1 MWLSWSGQ
9 EIVFRPGPGA
19 DATVNDLQMFIENK
33 TTIPPREQ
41 ITLFGP
47 PFRNADRRSTLSVLR
62 GKKVFVYDRTS
73 FSFSRGQKE
82 EGDTIAEEVVLSPQH
97 LNFPTR
103 ESLPSCHRDLRE
115 LAEADDPLLRA
126 LAEFERK
133 FYMHLNVA
141 EVLHSGSQ
149 SRLTSCERCLTE
161 QSRVLDA
168 LNAAQQNLFEN
179 NEALSRSFG
188 RLWSQV
194 RASHRQTT
202 ATLDNFEHHLNRT
215 ADIHLDEALQQA
227 GKHTLYDWLPV
238 ERLRQW
244 AQRCAHYE
252 NLIWKK
258 ASDLSTMFGE
268 TEAAV
273 RKEMRKKSPL
283 SASLASVQSSTQSS
297 TSSPSASNSSSAS
310 LRASVSSSGSGSDS
324 VGGDPVLRLFGG
336 PNVIEAEIAAAKER
350 CNRQQ
355 AIAEEIGEHYR
366 DVLDKVTAAQE
377 VYLHRQHASGD
388 AGASVD
394 VDPMEMCRNF
404 DQLRQQHEKT
414 LLAEARRN
422 DAFLL
427 DFMQRCAAAKTLA
440 VRYLFRR
447 LRSVAALQ
455 TRIRDQGQRMTV
467 VKEAVAGQKKAIAD
481 LEHVEKMPAAYM
493 ASLLEIVKR
502 REYKRAFVAE
512 AEHMMETI
520 ARMQE
525 AEKERRKVFLETHGQ
540 HLPRNFLPILA
551 ELPPLCELQVP
562 RFDHLLPP
570 VSVPLTLSN
579 SSTSSG
585 SGDSRVAAVDF
596 GRQPTEAAA
605 GMEGTSGIP
614 ATTSAGDVQL
624 STVSTQSSRELQ
636 STDSRSSSSSTSTT
650 DGSSS
655 KVDVSSRR
663 ENPRG
668 DGLLLLQ
675 SDTGFSPGNQLASTR
690 ASSRQQEY
698 AEANQILEARCQAAE
713 AEVKMLK
720 AQLESLKQQQLS
732 AHGHAATGVST
743 LSETE
748 NASTGNLVKVD
759 VGPLQAGAVAIFLP
773 VILFRRTRCLAFIA
787 AQRGAGARFLRRRG
801 ASAAPAMWNTSTSS
815 SGADSSGGES
825 DSGSDAGDG
834 RKPSSGRAPIPHF
847 LSESGLRQAVRLLS
861 GPNLQSVGVTT
872 SGNTLLG
879 GAWPKHWP
887 VQVIARVITAEPC
900 VATAGENPY
909 DLPLNAP
916 YFRVEAEIL
925 DCQPFFGERPRS
937 AGSDDGGGGGVR
949 SSSPG
954 VLGRE
959 AGSGGRGA
967 MLPPLSAHRFQRVAS
982 PAAVFPVTPGTPG
995 TIQSVDSL
1003 ALSED
1008 EDDESPGQ
1016 GMRMHAIVKEE
1027 PEEDVEDD
1035 EDSAEFSAS
1044 ADGVV
1049 GRESSEETLPKPST
1063 VPDATAGTAT
1073 AGNVNVEATEPDA
1086 GATACPSASITP
1098 DDGDKGDITTSSAH
1112 GSVIQGKS
1120 ETADAESGHV
1130 VD

>member
-9 EIVFRPGPGA
+9 ELIFRPGPGA
-19 DATVNDLQMFIENK
+19 DATVNDLQIFIENK
-33 TTIPPREQ
+33 TTIPPHEQ

-47 PFRNADRRSTLSVLR
+47 PFKNADRRSTLSVLR
-62 GKKVFVYDRTS
+62 GKKVFLYDRTS
-73 FSFSRGQKE
+73 FSRGQSE
-82 EGDTIAEEVVLSPQH
+82 ADTSAEVVLSPQH

-149 SRLTSCERCLTE
+149 SRLASCERCLTE
-161 QSRVLDA
+161 QFRVLDA
-168 LNAAQQNLFEN
+168 LHAAQQNLFEN
-179 NEALSRSFG
+179 NEALSRSFS

-215 ADIHLDEALQQA
+215 ADVHLDEALQQA

-238 ERLRQW
+238 DRLRQW

-258 ASDLSTMFGE
+258 ASDLNTMFGE

-273 RKEMRKKSPL
+273 RQEMRKKSPL
-283 SASLASVQSSTQSS
+283 FSSLASVQSSTQSS
-297 TSSPSASNSSSAS
+297 TSSPSASNSASTDVPSAS
-310 LRASVSSSGSGSDS
+310 PRTSVSSSSSGSDS
-324 VGGDPVLRLFGG
+324 VSNDPVLRLFGG
-336 PNVIEAEIAAAKER
+336 QKVIEAEIAAAKER

-377 VYLHRQHASGD
+377 VYAHRQHASND
-388 AGASVD
+388 AGASAN

-404 DQLRQQHEKT
+404 DQLRQLHEKT
-414 LLAEARRN
+414 LLAEAHRN
-422 DAFLL
+422 DVFLL
-427 DFMQRCAAAKTLA
+427 DLMQRCAAAKTMA
-440 VRYLFRR
+440 VRYLYRR

-455 TRIRDQGQRMTV
+455 TRIRDQGQRMSV

-481 LEHVEKMPAAYM
+481 LEHVEKMPAAYT
-493 ASLLEIVKR
+493 ASLVEIVKR
-502 REYKRAFVAE
+502 RDYKRIFVAE

-520 ARMQE
+520 ARMQQ
-525 AEKERRKVFLETHGQ
+525 AEKDRRKAFLETHGQ
-540 HLPRNFLPILA
+540 HLPRNFLPVLA

-562 RFDHLLPP
+562 RFDHLLPS

-596 GRQPTEAAA
+596 ARVPFEAA
-605 GMEGTSGIP
+605 SGVESKSAIP
-614 ATTSAGDVQL
+614 ATTGASAGDLQL
-624 STVSTQSSRELQ
+624 SAVSTLSSRELQ

-663 ENPRG
+663 ENPRE

-675 SDTGFSPGNQLASTR
+675 SDIGFSPHSQLESK
-690 ASSRQQEY
+690 QQQYE
-698 AEANQILEARCQAAE
+698 EANQILQARCQTAE

-720 AQLESLKQQQLS
+720 AQLSSLKQQHQQQQEKLS
-732 AHGHAATGVST
+732 AHGTPTSKAEHAS
-743 LSETE
+743 
-748 NASTGNLVKVD
+748 NLVKID

-787 AQRGAGARFLRRRG
+787 AQRGAGPRFLRRQG
-801 ASAAPAMWNTSTSS
+801 ASVAPAMWNTSTSS
-815 SGADSSGGES
+815 SGAESSGGES

-834 RKPSSGRAPIPHF
+834 RNPSLGRATIPHF

-861 GPNLQSVGVTT
+861 GPNFQPVGVTA
-872 SGNTLLG
+872 SAGNTYLG
-879 GAWPKHWP
+879 GTWPKHWP
-887 VQVIARVITAEPC
+887 VQVIARVVTAEPC

-925 DCQPFFGERPRS
+925 DCQPFIGERPRS
-937 AGSDDGGGGGVR
+937 AGSDDGSVR

-954 VLGRE
+954 VLNRE

-967 MLPPLSAHRFQRVAS
+967 MLPPLSAHRFQRVPS

-995 TIQSVDSL
+995 TTQSLDSL

-1044 ADGVV
+1044 ADGVAS
-1049 GRESSEETLPKPST
+1049 GESSEAMVPTAST
-1063 VPDATAGTAT
+1063 ELDATAGVTTAD
-1073 AGNVNVEATEPDA
+1073 NVNVDGTDHSDA
-1086 GATACPSASITP
+1086 GPTAASSASVTAGSDSGKGDLTGDDATAAP
-1098 DDGDKGDITTSSAH
+1098 TSP
-1112 GSVIQGKS
+1112 
-1120 ETADAESGHV
+1120 
-1130 VD
+1130 